1 MEGTITT
8 AELRIARST
17 LEQAL
22 GAGAQKARVTLDKS
36 RMDMVNTLNGEVDK
50 VTHCLD
56 LCLTLN
62 VFVDGKYGSFSTNR
76 VVEGGMEPFVRK
88 AIQTARTMAPD
99 ACRDLPERSR
109 TVRDAT
115 RGRELGTCDE
125 AAYSAMDAAGRMSIA
140 LRASIFTELNA
151 ARTLENDCSGQS
163 GRPEN
168 GLPLLDELPG
178 GRKCPKYRYISEE
191 AEYSDT
197 VEDSLIIDSEGLEC
211 RHTETSF
218 DYAVEVTVEDARG
231 TKFSAFW
238 WDASPTLNGLR
249 WEDCCHIA
257 LAKAVAQ
264 IHPKG
269 IPGGKYNMV
278 IDSEVASKVVSPLL
292 RALSAYSIQQNNS
305 FLADTAGRKVFPEG
319 LTIMDRPR
327 SQGEPGAKMFDSEGV
342 ATFNA
347 PVIDRGVVCGYFV
360 NTYMSRKMGIPPTR
374 EDALR
379 SAVLPWPR
387 EGLSRD
393 DLLEMCGEGI
403 LVTDFNGGNSNS
415 STGDFSFGVEGFL
428 FRDGKIVCPVR
439 EMLVTGNFLT
449 LWEGFIAAADDAR
462 VCMSKL
468 IPTLAFSNVD
478 FSA

>member
-1 MEGTITT
+1 MEGTITS
-8 AELRIARST
+8 AEIRIARST
-17 LEQAL
+17 LELAL
-22 GAGAQKARVTLDKS
+22 KAGAQKARVTLDKS

-62 VFVDGKYGSFSTNR
+62 VFVDGRYGSFSTNR
-76 VVEGGMEPFVRK
+76 VVEGGMEPFVQK
-88 AIQTARTMAPD
+88 ALQTAGTMAPD
-99 ACRDLPERSR
+99 PCRDLPERSR
-109 TVRDAT
+109 TARDAT
-115 RGRELGTCDE
+115 RGRELETCDE
-125 AAYSAMDAAGRMSIA
+125 AAYTAMTPERRKAIA
-140 LRASIFTELNA
+140 LQASIFEEQN
-151 ARTLENDCSGQS
+151 
-163 GRPEN
+163 GRPN
-168 GLPLLDELPG
+168 PG
-178 GRKCPKYRYISEE
+178 GRKSPKYKYISEE

-218 DYAVEVTVEDARG
+218 DYAVEVTVEDMRG

-238 WDASPTLNGLR
+238 WDASPTLAGLR

-257 LAKAVAQ
+257 LARAVNQ

-292 RALSAYSIQQNNS
+292 RALSAYAIQQNNS
-305 FLADTAGRKVFPEG
+305 FLADTQGKKVFPEG
-319 LTIMDRPR
+319 MTILDRPR
-327 SQGEPGAKMFDSEGV
+327 SKGEPGAKMFDSEGV
-342 ATFNA
+342 ATVNS
-347 PVIDRGVVCGYFV
+347 PVIDHGVVCGYFV
-360 NTYMSRKMGIPPTR
+360 NTYMSRKMGIPPTK
-374 EDALR
+374 EEALR
-379 SAVLPWPR
+379 PAVAPWPR
-387 EGLSRD
+387 AGLSRN
-393 DLLEMCGEGI
+393 DLMEMCGEGI

-449 LWEGFIAAADDAR
+449 LWDGFIAAADDAR